1 MSYKTIIE
9 DNIDILVVG
18 AGLGGTGT
26 AYEARYWGRNKKVVI
41 AEKANIDRSGAVA
54 QGLYAINCYMGTRWG
69 ENNPEDHVRYARM
82 DLMGMVREDLAF
94 DMARH
99 VDSAV
104 HKFEEWGLP
113 LMKDPKRAD
122 LPEGEIGKG
131 AYMREGRWQIMIHG
145 ESYKPIVAEAA
156 KVNADK
162 TFNRIMVT
170 HLLMDDAQE
179 NRVAGAVG
187 FNVRT
192 GNYHVF
198 KSKTV
203 VVGAGGAS
211 NIFKPRSVGEG
222 AGRVW
227 YAPWSSGS
235 AYALLIEAGA
245 KMTQMENRIVL
256 ARFKDGYGPVGAYF
270 LHLKTY
276 TQNAYGDE
284 YESKWFPA
292 LEKMVGKAYLDTE
305 NQHFSHKPIPTCL
318 RNHAFI
324 SEVAAGRGPIHMV
337 TVEAFQDPHL
347 EEVGWENF
355 LGMTVGQAV
364 LWAAT
369 DIDPKYINPELTTS
383 EPYVMG
389 SHATGCGAW
398 CSGPEDISGDIP
410 EYFWGYNRMMTVDG
424 LFGAGDAVGGTP
436 HAFSSGSFTE
446 GRLSAKAACKY
457 IDDGK
462 AEGINVSQKQID
474 DRKAEIYKPLET
486 YTVGRNEIVGG
497 TVSPSY
503 ILPMPGLQRLQ
514 KLMDEYAGGVTV
526 QYMTNDK
533 LLNMGIHKLKILEED
548 LEKVGAEDIHQLLR
562 AWELKHRH
570 RTSECV
576 VQHTLFREETRWP
589 GYYYR
594 GDKMKLDDK
603 NWHVLTTSQRNRN
616 TGEYTMEK
624 QPLYHLVGDDEK

>member
-1 MSYKTIIE
+1 MNYKTIIE
-9 DNIDILVVG
+9 DNIDILVAG
-18 AGLGGTGT
+18 AGMGGTG
-26 AYEARYWGRNKKVVI
+26 AAFEARYWGKDKKIVI

-54 QGLYAINCYMGTRWG
+54 QGLYAINCYIGARWG

-99 VDSAV
+99 VDSTV
-104 HKFEEWGLP
+104 HQFEEWGLP
-113 LMKDPKRAD
+113 IMKNLKTGSY
-122 LPEGEIGKG
+122 L
-131 AYMREGRWQIMIHG
+131 REGRWQIMIHG

-156 KVNADK
+156 KKSADK
-162 TFNRIMVT
+162 VFNRICIT
-170 HLLMDDAQE
+170 HLLMDDAKE

-203 VVGAGGAS
+203 ICGAGGAS
-211 NIFKPRSVGEG
+211 MIFKPRSVGEG

-235 AYALLIEAGA
+235 AYGLMIEAGA

-276 TQNAYGDE
+276 TQNGLGEE

-292 LEKMVGKAYLDTE
+292 LSEMVGKGYLDTE
-305 NQHFSHKPIPTCL
+305 GQHLSHKPIPTCL
-318 RNHAFI
+318 RNHAML
-324 SEVAAGRGPIHMV
+324 SEMNAGRGPIQMV
-337 TVEAFQDPHL
+337 TMEAFQDPHL
-347 EEVGWENF
+347 EEIGWHNF

-369 DIDPKYINPELTTS
+369 DVDPKYENPELTLS

-398 CSGPEDISGDIP
+398 CSGPEDLSPP
-410 EYFWGYNRMMTVDG
+410 EYYWGYNRMTTVEG

-446 GRLSAKAACKY
+446 GRLAAKAACKY

-462 AEGINVSQKQID
+462 AKGIVVSDKQIAD
-474 DRKAEIYKPLET
+474 LKEKIYKPLET
-486 YTVGRNEIVGG
+486 YTVFRNEVVGG
-497 TVSPSY
+497 TVNPNF
-503 ILPMPGLQRLQ
+503 INPRQGLDRLQ
-514 KLMDEYAGGVTV
+514 KLMDEYCGGFGVN
-526 QYMTNDK
+526 YMTNEK
-533 LLNMGIHKLKILEED
+533 LLNIGLKKMKILQED
-548 LEKVGAEDIHQLLR
+548 MEKIAASDIHELLR
-562 AWELKHRH
+562 AWELHHRV
-570 RTSECV
+570 RTSESV
-576 VQHTLFREETRWP
+576 FQHTLFRKETRWP

-594 GDKMKLDDK
+594 GDAMKLDDE
-603 NWHVLTTSQRNRN
+603 NWHVLTVSHRDRK
-616 TGEYTMEK
+616 TGEYTMSK
-624 QPLYHLVGDDEK
+624 APLYHLADEVKS

>member
-1 MSYKTIIE
+1 MACNTIVE
-9 DNIDILVVG
+9 DNIDILIVG
-18 AGLGGTGT
+18 AGLGGTG
-26 AYEARYWGRNKKVVI
+26 AAWESRYWGQDKKIVI
-41 AEKANIDRSGAVA
+41 AEKANMDRSGAVA

-69 ENNPEDHVRYARM
+69 ENKPEDHVRYARM
-82 DLMGMVREDLAF
+82 DLMGMVREDLLF

-104 HKFEEWGLP
+104 HQFEEWGLP
-113 LMKDPKRAD
+113 IMRDPKT
-122 LPEGEIGKG
+122 G
-131 AYMREGRWQIMIHG
+131 AYQREGRWQIMIHG

-156 KVNADK
+156 KKSADK
-162 TFNRIMVT
+162 VFNRVCIT
-170 HLLMDDAQE
+170 HLLMDDAKE

-192 GNYHVF
+192 GDYHVF

-203 VVGAGGAS
+203 IVGAGGAS

-235 AYALLIEAGA
+235 AYGLMIQAGA

-276 TQNAYGDE
+276 TQNCNGEE

-292 LEKMVGKAYLDTE
+292 LTEMVGKEYLDTE
-305 NQHFSHKPIPTCL
+305 GQHLSHKPIPTCL

-324 SEVAAGRGPIHMV
+324 SEVNAGRGPIHMV
-337 TVEAFQDPHL
+337 TMEAFQDPHL
-347 EEVGWENF
+347 EEIGWHNF

-369 DIDPKYINPELTTS
+369 DVNPKYENPELTTS

-398 CSGPEDISGDIP
+398 CSGPEDISPP
-410 EYFWGYNRMMTVDG
+410 EYYWGYNRMTTVEG

-446 GRLSAKAACKY
+446 GRLAAKAACKY

-462 AEGINVSQKQID
+462 AEGIQVSDAQIQ
-474 DRKAEIYKPLET
+474 RRGEEIFKPMEH
-486 YTVGRNEIVGG
+486 YRVNRNEITAGSVN
-497 TVSPSY
+497 PHY
-503 ILPMPGLQRLQ
+503 INPRQGLDRLQ
-514 KLMDEYAGGVTV
+514 KLMDEYCAGATV
-526 QYMTNDK
+526 NYMTNDK
-533 LLNMGIHKLKILEED
+533 LLQIGLKKLKIMEED
-548 LEKVGAEDIHQLLR
+548 LEKIAAADIHELLR

-570 RTSECV
+570 LTSEAV
-576 VQHTLFREETRWP
+576 MQHTLFRKETRWP

-594 GDKMKLDDK
+594 GDAMKLDDA
-603 NWHVLTTSQRNRN
+603 NWHVLTVSRRDPE

-624 QPLYHLVGDDEK
+624 APCYHLVGKDE

>member
-1 MSYKTIIE
+1 MPNTIIE
-9 DNIDILVVG
+9 DNIDVLIVG
-18 AGLGGTGT
+18 AGLGGTG
-26 AYEARYWGRNKKVVI
+26 AAFEARFWGQDKKIII

-54 QGLYAINCYMGTRWG
+54 QGLYAINCYMGTRFG

-82 DLMGMVREDLAF
+82 DLMGMVREDLLF

-99 VDSAV
+99 VDSTV
-104 HKFEEWGLP
+104 HQFEEWGLP
-113 LMKDPKRAD
+113 LMRDPKSGTY
-122 LPEGEIGKG
+122 L
-131 AYMREGRWQIMIHG
+131 REGRWQIMIHG

-156 KVNADK
+156 KKSADEV
-162 TFNRIMVT
+162 FNRICVT
-170 HLLMDDAQE
+170 HLLMDDAKE
-179 NRVAGAVG
+179 NRIAGAAG
-187 FNVRT
+187 FSVRT
-192 GNYHVF
+192 GEYHVF

-203 VVGAGGAS
+203 IVGAGGAS

-235 AYALLIEAGA
+235 AYGLMIDAGA

-276 TQNAYGDE
+276 TQNCNGEE
-284 YESKWFPA
+284 YESKWFPG
-292 LEKMVGKAYLDTE
+292 LTEMVGKEYLDTE
-305 NQHFSHKPIPTCL
+305 GQHLSHKPIPTCL

-324 SEVAAGRGPIHMV
+324 SEVNAGRGPIHMV
-337 TVEAFQDPHL
+337 TMEAFQDPHL
-347 EEVGWENF
+347 EEIGWHNF

-369 DIDPKYINPELTTS
+369 DVNPKYENPELTTS

-398 CSGPEDISGDIP
+398 CSGPEDLSP
-410 EYFWGYNRMMTVDG
+410 EEYFWGYNRMTTIEG

-446 GRLSAKAACKY
+446 GRLAAKAACQY

-462 AEGINVSQKQID
+462 AEGIRISEEQIEG
-474 DRKAEIYKPLET
+474 RKNEIFKPIERYKL
-486 YTVGRNEIVGG
+486 YRNEITAGSVNPNYI
-497 TVSPSY
+497 SPRN
-503 ILPMPGLQRLQ
+503 GLDRLQ

-526 QYMTNDK
+526 NYMTNDK
-533 LLNMGIHKLKILEED
+533 LLQIGLKKLAVLEED
-548 LEKVGAEDIHQLLR
+548 LDKLAAENIHELLR

-570 RTSECV
+570 RTSESV
-576 VQHTLFREETRWP
+576 VQHTLFRKETRWP

-594 GDKMKLDDK
+594 GDAMKLNDK
-603 NWHVLTTSQRNRN
+603 DWHVLTVSRRDPN

-624 QPLYHLVGDDEK
+624 APLYHLVDKDE

>member
-1 MSYKTIIE
+1 MAYKTIVE
-9 DNIDILVVG
+9 DNIDVLVAG
-18 AGLGGTGT
+18 AGLGGTG
-26 AYEARYWGRNKKVVI
+26 AAFEARYWGKNKKIVI
-41 AEKANIDRSGAVA
+41 AEKANINRSGAVA
-54 QGLYAINCYMGTRWG
+54 QGLYAINCYMGTRFG

-82 DLMGMVREDLAF
+82 DLMGMVREDLLF

-104 HKFEEWGLP
+104 HQFEEWGVP
-113 LMKDPKRAD
+113 IMRDPKSGSY
-122 LPEGEIGKG
+122 L
-131 AYMREGRWQIMIHG
+131 REGRWQIMIHG
-145 ESYKPIVAEAA
+145 ESYKPLVAEAA
-156 KVNADK
+156 TKSADK
-162 TFNRIMVT
+162 TFNRICVT
-170 HLLMDDAQE
+170 HLLMDDAKE
-179 NRVAGAVG
+179 NRIAGAVG

-203 VVGAGGAS
+203 IVGAGGAS
-211 NIFKPRSVGEG
+211 NIFRPRSVGEG

-235 AYALLIEAGA
+235 AYGLMIEAGA

-276 TQNAYGDE
+276 TQNCNGEE

-292 LEKMVGKAYLDTE
+292 LSEMVGKEYLDTE
-305 NQHFSHKPIPTCL
+305 NQHLSHKPIPTCL

-324 SEVAAGRGPIHMV
+324 SEVNAGRGPIHMV
-337 TVEAFQDPHL
+337 TMEAFQDPHL
-347 EEVGWENF
+347 EEIGWHNF

-369 DIDPKYINPELTTS
+369 DVNPKYENPELTTS

-398 CSGPEDISGDIP
+398 CSGPEDLSPD
-410 EYFWGYNRMMTVDG
+410 EYFWGYNRMTTIHG

-446 GRLSAKAACKY
+446 GRLAAKAAVKY

-462 AEGINVSQKQID
+462 AEGISVSQEQID
-474 DRKAEIYKPLET
+474 RRKAEIYKPMEH
-486 YTVGRNEIVGG
+486 YKVFSNEVVAGD
-497 TVSPSY
+497 VNPNFHN
-503 ILPMPGLQRLQ
+503 PRQGLDRLQ
-514 KLMDEYAGGVTV
+514 KLMDEYGGGATV
-526 QYMTNDK
+526 NYMTNEK
-533 LLNMGIHKLKILEED
+533 LLQIGLKKLKIMEED
-548 LEKVGAEDIHQLLR
+548 LEKLAAKDIHELLR

-570 RTSECV
+570 RTSESV
-576 VQHTLFREETRWP
+576 LQHTLFRKETRWP

-594 GDKMKLDDK
+594 GDAMKLDDE
-603 NWHVLTTSQRNRN
+603 NWHVLTVSRRDPE

-624 QPLYHLVGDDEK
+624 APCYHLVGENEA

>member
-1 MSYKTIIE
+1 
-9 DNIDILVVG
+9 
-18 AGLGGTGT
+18 
-26 AYEARYWGRNKKVVI
+26 
-41 AEKANIDRSGAVA
+41 VA
-54 QGLYAINCYMGTRWG
+54 
-69 ENNPEDHVRYARM
+69 D
-82 DLMGMVREDLAF
+82 
-94 DMARH
+94 
-99 VDSAV
+99 
-104 HKFEEWGLP
+104 
-113 LMKDPKRAD
+113 
-122 LPEGEIGKG
+122 
-131 AYMREGRWQIMIHG
+131 
-145 ESYKPIVAEAA
+145 AA
-156 KVNADK
+156 KKSADQV
-162 TFNRIMVT
+162 FNRICVT
-170 HLLMDDAQE
+170 HLLMDDAKE
-179 NRVAGAVG
+179 NRIAGAVG

-203 VVGAGGAS
+203 IVAAGGAS

-235 AYALLIEAGA
+235 AYGLLIGAGA

-276 TQNAYGDE
+276 TQNGVGEE
-284 YESKWFPA
+284 YESKWWPG
-292 LEKMVGKAYLDTE
+292 LQEIVGKEYLDPE
-305 NQHFSHKPIPTCL
+305 VSHLSHRPIPTCL

-324 SEVAAGRGPIHMV
+324 QEVNAGRGPIHMV
-337 TVEAFQDPHL
+337 TMEAFQDPHL
-347 EEVGWENF
+347 EEIGWHNF

-369 DIDPKYINPELTTS
+369 DVDPKYENPELTTS

-398 CSGPEDISGDIP
+398 CSGPSDLSPP
-410 EYFWGYNRMMTVDG
+410 EYYWGYNRMTTVEG

-446 GRLSAKAACKY
+446 GRIAAKAACQY

-462 AEGINVSQKQID
+462 ADGISVSEEQIQR
-474 DRKAEIYKPLET
+474 RKEEIYKPMET
-486 YTVGRNEIVGG
+486 YNVFRNEITAGSVN
-497 TVSPSY
+497 PHY
-503 ILPMPGLQRLQ
+503 INPRQALDRLQ

-526 QYMTNDK
+526 SYMTNEK
-533 LLNMGIHKLKILEED
+533 LLSIGLKKMKTLEED
-548 LEKVGAEDIHQLLR
+548 LEKVAAEDIHELLR
-562 AWELKHRH
+562 AWEIKHRQL
-570 RTSECV
+570 TSESV
-576 VQHTLFREETRWP
+576 IQHTLFRKETRWP

-594 GDKMKLDDK
+594 GDHMKLDDK
-603 NWHVLTTSQRNRN
+603 NWHVLTVSRRDPE

-624 QPLYHLVGDDEK
+624 APCYHLVDVDSEKESAA

>member
-9 DNIDILVVG
+9 DDIDILVAG
-18 AGLGGTGT
+18 AGMGGTG
-26 AYEARYWGRNKKVVI
+26 AAFEARYWGKNKKIVI

-54 QGLYAINCYMGTRWG
+54 QGLYAINCYIGARFG

-99 VDSAV
+99 VDSTV
-104 HKFEEWGLP
+104 HQFEEWGLP
-113 LMKDPKRAD
+113 IMKNTKTGTF
-122 LPEGEIGKG
+122 L
-131 AYMREGRWQIMIHG
+131 REGRWQIMIHG

-156 KVNADK
+156 KKSADK
-162 TFNRIMVT
+162 VFNRVAIT
-170 HLLMDDAQE
+170 HLLMDDSKA

-203 VVGAGGAS
+203 ICGAGGAS
-211 NIFKPRSVGEG
+211 MIFKPRSVGEG

-235 AYALLIEAGA
+235 AYGLMIEAGA

-276 TQNAYGDE
+276 TQNCLGEE

-292 LEKMVGKAYLDTE
+292 LSEMVGKEYLDTE
-305 NQHFSHKPIPTCL
+305 GQHLSHKPIPTCL
-318 RNHAFI
+318 RNHAII
-324 SEVAAGRGPIHMV
+324 SEVNAGRGPIQMV
-337 TVEAFQDPHL
+337 TMEAFQDPHL
-347 EEVGWENF
+347 EEIGWHNF

-369 DIDPKYINPELTTS
+369 DVDPKYENPELTLS

-398 CSGPEDISGDIP
+398 CSGPEDVSP
-410 EYFWGYNRMMTVDG
+410 AEYFWGYNRMTTVHG

-446 GRLSAKAACKY
+446 GRLAAKAACKY

-462 AEGINVSQKQID
+462 AEGIVVSDKQIAD
-474 DRKAEIYKPLET
+474 LKTKIYKPLET
-486 YTVGRNEIVGG
+486 YRVYSNEVVGG
-497 TVSPSY
+497 TVNPNF
-503 ILPMPGLQRLQ
+503 INPRQGLDRLQ
-514 KLMDEYAGGVTV
+514 KLMDEYCGGYGVN
-526 QYMTNDK
+526 YMTNEK
-533 LLNMGIHKLKILEED
+533 LLSIGLKKMKILEED
-548 LEKVGAEDIHQLLR
+548 MEKVAATDIHELLR
-562 AWELKHRH
+562 AWELHHRV
-570 RTSECV
+570 RTAESV
-576 VQHTLFREETRWP
+576 FQHTMFRKETRWP

-594 GDKMKLDDK
+594 GDAMKLDDK
-603 NWHVLTTSQRNRN
+603 NWHVLTVSHRDRK
-616 TGEYTMEK
+616 TGAYTMEK
-624 QPLYHLVGDDEK
+624 APLYHLIGEK